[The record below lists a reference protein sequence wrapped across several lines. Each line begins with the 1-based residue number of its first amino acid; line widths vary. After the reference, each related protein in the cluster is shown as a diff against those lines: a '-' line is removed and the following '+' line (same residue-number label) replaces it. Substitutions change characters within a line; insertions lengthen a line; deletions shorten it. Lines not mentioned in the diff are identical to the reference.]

1 MRAIQTS
8 RRIDAPVDQVF
19 RAVAHAEDFQQ
30 VVDEILR
37 IELLSE
43 QRTGV
48 GTRFAETR
56 EVNGREATVELE
68 VREYEPG
75 ERVRII
81 SDEGGTVWDTT
92 FRVSRREDRTELE
105 MRMEARPH
113 KLWAR
118 LLNPFIAGMVRR
130 AVARDM
136 DAVKAHCEREAV
148 GGTEEG

>member
-1 MRAIQTS
+1 MREIRIT
-8 RRIDAPVDQVF
+8 RMIDAPVEQVF
-19 RAVAHAEDFQQ
+19 RSVAHAEEFAQG
-30 VVDEILR
+30 VDEILR
-37 IELLSE
+37 VEFLSE

-56 EVNGREATVELE
+56 VVNGREATVELE

-92 FRVSRREDRTELE
+92 FRVRPLERGAELE

-118 LLNPFIAGMVRR
+118 VLNLFIAGMVRR
-130 AVARDM
+130 AVERDM
-136 DAVKAHCEREAV
+136 DAVTAHCESGAAD
-148 GGTEEG
+148 GGSS